1 MKEMSIKKETTP
13 ARENRRRYEE
23 RNKEKRQLASKS
35 FQAMLPRAEFDEIE
49 QFVFENGLSKV
60 QYMRESLELMKQKYN
75 K

>member
-1 MKEMSIKKETTP
+1 MKDMSVKKETTP

-23 RNKEKRQLASKS
+23 RNKEKRQLTSKS
-35 FQAMLPRAEFDEIE
+35 FQAMLPRAEFEEIE

-60 QYMRESLELMKQKYN
+60 QYVRESLELMKQKYN